1 MLKTPRPNTGL
12 SEPIIGLMPQLH
24 MVSLDILGELGGD
37 RVVLASNPAGDASA
51 KSVYPTLPVSFTKK
65 RHSLPIFGLSA
76 LSCLCK
82 GKGIKDGLDFGTF
95 FGNIYLSW
103 PKLFHTSSHI
113 LTSFSLNKCI
123 HSIITHQ
130 YM

>member
-1 MLKTPRPNTGL
+1 MALGGAAWRNETRAWRRAMLKTPRPNTGL

-37 RVVLASNPAGDASA
+37 RVVLASNPAGGASA

-82 GKGIKDGLDFGTF
+82 GKGKKTVWTLVRFLVIFTLAGLNYFTP
-95 FGNIYLSW
+95 L
-103 PKLFHTSSHI
+103 HI
-113 LTSFSLNKCI
+113 F
-123 HSIITHQ
+123 
-130 YM
+130 